1 MMKPELPI
9 TLEEKSRIGKVG
21 RKPRFSSEEVWAM
34 RAAYRSGEFTLAH
47 FSRVHNV
54 SATCIHHV
62 LNGTSAY
69 KGV

>member
-9 TLEEKSRIGKVG
+9 TMEEKSKVG
-21 RKPRFSSEEVWAM
+21 RKPRFSPEEVWAM
-34 RAAYRSGEFTLAH
+34 RATYRSGEFTLAH

-54 SATCIHHV
+54 SPTCIHHV